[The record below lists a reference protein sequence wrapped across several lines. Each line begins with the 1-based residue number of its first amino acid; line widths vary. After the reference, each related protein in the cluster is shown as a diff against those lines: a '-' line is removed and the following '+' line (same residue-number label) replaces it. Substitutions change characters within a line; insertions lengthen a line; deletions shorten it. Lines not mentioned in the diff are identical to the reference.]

1 MNPSRFGSAEAAR
14 HQGDAMKPRVLAL
27 IAAVAVLTLSIAP
40 HGATAQAKKRIGVAF
55 YSQTIPLYVEMRTGM
70 EAEAA
75 KRGVDLEFQYS
86 GPDAQQQSNQIANFV
101 TKKVDLILCSPFDKN
116 ALLNAYKAAR
126 AAGVPV
132 ISVANSIASTADE
145 DAYVGSDWAKFGVL
159 EMTAAVKAIGG
170 KGTVGIIEG
179 PPPISFVF
187 GWDQGVQSVLAK
199 NPGVI
204 PVKLNG
210 GLTIEAGL
218 TEASNILTAHPDVK
232 AIVSVSDELAEGT
245 AQALKE
251 RGIAPGKVWVG
262 GWDGYPQVVD
272 MIKNNAGIDYTISN
286 RGYTWGVLAVDT
298 AADFLAGKKPKTHEV
313 ENPTVEITHAN
324 VNKLTYG
331 SIH

>member
-1 MNPSRFGSAEAAR
+1 
-14 HQGDAMKPRVLAL
+14 MKLRPLAL

-40 HGATAQAKKRIGVAF
+40 HAATAQAKKRIGVAF
-55 YSQTIPLYVEMRTGM
+55 YSQTIPLYVEMRAGM

-132 ISVANSIASTADE
+132 ISVANSLASAPDE
-145 DAYVGSDWAKFGVL
+145 DAYVGSDWSKFGVL
-159 EMTAAVKAIGG
+159 EMTAALKAIGG
-170 KGTVGIIEG
+170 KGPVGIIEG

-199 NPGVI
+199 NPNVT
-204 PVKLNG
+204 VAAKLNG
-210 GLTIEAGL
+210 ALTIEAGL

-232 AIVSVSDELAEGT
+232 AIVAVSDELAEGA

-286 RGYTWGVLAVDT
+286 RGYTWGVLAIDT
-298 AADFLAGKKPKTHEV
+298 AVDFMAGKKPKTHEV
-313 ENPTVEITHAN
+313 ENPTLEITHAN
-324 VNKLTYG
+324 VNKL
-331 SIH
+331 SAAEIH